1 MGLLGKDDEEES
13 RGSVDEVTISA
24 AEPEKE
30 TEVDESDLRN
40 EVESKFS
47 SRSKASKTSKKSSSS
62 VSLEDV
68 HRQNEKIIS
77 MLEELTDEPEEED
90 NGNDF
95 VGGDMNGVL

>member
-1 MGLLGKDDEEES
+1 MGLLGKDDEEER

-24 AEPEKE
+24 AEPEE
-30 TEVDESDLRN
+30 EVEESELMN
-40 EVESKFS
+40 EVNSKFG
-47 SRSKASKTSKKSSSS
+47 SRKKTSSTDTGKKSSSS
-62 VSLEDV
+62 ISLEDV

-77 MLEELTDEPEEED
+77 MLEELTDEPEEE